1 MRVPAIRRAAM
12 FQKNIDH
19 SNVTVTALCQGQI
32 TLSQSDPLSNS
43 KTPKKTIE
51 VIRRSAISFEADPYA
66 LMEDFLQNEFA
77 DGDFGHVERG

>member
-19 SNVTVTALCQGQI
+19 SNMTVTSLCQGRV
-32 TLSQSDPLSNS
+32 TLQSDPLPNPKSSN
-43 KTPKKTIE
+43 KTIE
-51 VIRRSAISFEADPYA
+51 VVRRSVISFEADPYA

-77 DGDFGHVERG
+77 DGDFGRVERG